1 MFLIG
6 LTGGIAAGKSTVAN
20 VWQTLGAHHI
30 DADDLAREAVAKG
43 SEGLRQV
50 VKQFGSEVLA
60 EDGSLDRSAL
70 AAIVFAAPERRGKL
84 EAILHPIIQKLCRE
98 RLADAERALALDA
111 IVVYSIPLLVETD
124 SDLKFD
130 RVVTV
135 EAPESKQ
142 IDRMVKSRGMS
153 EAEAKRRIEAQATPA
168 QRAQRADYILN
179 SNQAL
184 DLLERDARELFSS
197 LKQQATEKAQHDG

>member
-6 LTGGIAAGKSTVAN
+6 LTGGIAAGKSTVAS
-20 VWQTLGAHHI
+20 VWQSLGAHHI
-30 DADDLAREAVAKG
+30 DADDLAREAVARG

-50 VKQFGSEVLA
+50 AVQFGSGVISD
-60 EDGSLDRSAL
+60 DGSLDRSAL
-70 AAIVFAAPERRGKL
+70 AAIVFAAPERRAKL
-84 EAILHPIIQKLCRE
+84 EGILHPIIQKLCRE
-98 RLADAERALALDA
+98 RLADAESKLAADA

-124 SDLKFD
+124 SDLEFD

-142 IDRMVKSRGMS
+142 IDRMVRVRSMTSADAMK
-153 EAEAKRRIEAQATPA
+153 RIEAQATPA

-179 SNQAL
+179 SNQAIE
-184 DLLERDARELFSS
+184 LLEKDARDLFAT
-197 LKQQATEKAQHDG
+197 LQQQASEKAQRNG

>member
-6 LTGGIAAGKSTVAN
+6 LTGGIAAGKSTVAS
-20 VWQTLGAHHI
+20 VWQSLGAHHI
-30 DADDLAREAVAKG
+30 DADDLAREAVARG

-50 VKQFGSEVLA
+50 AVQFGSGVISD
-60 EDGSLDRSAL
+60 DGSLDRSAL
-70 AAIVFAAPERRGKL
+70 AAIVFAAPERRAKL
-84 EAILHPIIQKLCRE
+84 EGILHPIIQKLCRE
-98 RLADAERALALDA
+98 RLADAERTLAADA

-124 SDLKFD
+124 SDLEFD

-142 IDRMVKSRGMS
+142 IERMVRARGMNS
-153 EAEAKRRIEAQATPA
+153 ADAKKRIEAQATPA

-179 SNQAL
+179 SNQAIE
-184 DLLERDARELFSS
+184 LLEKDARDLFAT
-197 LKQQATEKAQHDG
+197 LQQQASEKAERNG